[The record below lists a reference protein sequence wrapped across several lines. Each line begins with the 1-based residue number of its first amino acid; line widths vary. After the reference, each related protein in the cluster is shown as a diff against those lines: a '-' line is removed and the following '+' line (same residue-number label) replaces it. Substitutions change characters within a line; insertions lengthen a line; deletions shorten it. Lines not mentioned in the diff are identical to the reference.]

1 MDQAD
6 DIKEF
11 ALIAKF
17 GDDQHPPKIQQT
29 IVVTCPRGK
38 AVEYYSDE
46 IVVQGKLTV
55 DVVKDEGYIV
65 SIFALETTSVK
76 PVAK

>member
-29 IVVTCPRGK
+29 IVVTCPK
-38 AVEYYSDE
+38 DKSVKYYPEE

-55 DVVKDEGYIV
+55 GIIKDDGFIVGIFSVDNADVQPAPK
-65 SIFALETTSVK
+65 
-76 PVAK
+76 